1 MEHRDASHARA
12 PRVLRADRL
21 EVRAPVAEPEVEA
34 EHLDGAGRRLHAL
47 HRVDEELDAGRRE
60 TIADMLRRLVVMV
73 PEAGEASTLER
84 GERRE
89 RLAKERITGISAIG
103 RTWHRDIGGQRI
115 ANPIVRKLLSLD
127 PSTNASQDL
136 AYGNARLRQN
146 LRNVGYTRHIRGT
159 CQNSY

>member
-1 MEHRDASHARA
+1 MRESHPEKPELATMRVAREDEVRRPTGEVTEGARIVEHRDASHARA

-89 RLAKERITGISAIG
+89 RLAKERTVA
-103 RTWHRDIGGQRI
+103 
-115 ANPIVRKLLSLD
+115 L
-127 PSTNASQDL
+127 
-136 AYGNARLRQN
+136 
-146 LRNVGYTRHIRGT
+146 
-159 CQNSY
+159 